1 MEMQYESA
9 KNRQPPRNRIRSNCN
24 LHLGKRFS
32 HERPRFIVS
41 VQPSEISVLS
51 ARVCQILGYV
61 NDIAL
66 I

>member
-9 KNRQPPRNRIRSNCN
+9 KNRQPPRNRIRSN